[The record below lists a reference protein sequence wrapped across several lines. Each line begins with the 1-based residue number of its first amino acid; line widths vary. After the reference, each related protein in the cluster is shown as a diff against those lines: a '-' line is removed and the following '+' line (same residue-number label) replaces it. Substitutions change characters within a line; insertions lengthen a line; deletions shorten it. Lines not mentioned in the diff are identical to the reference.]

1 MEEEYRHR
9 LFQEHDRL
17 FDWLEYLEKMIAA
30 ERIGIVFLEPQEIK
44 QIEEMLKSGIQRL
57 KKLEKCLEFNEV
69 TRMPDFQFHEIVRMG
84 LTEFLPEKYRN
95 YKVWIGPVPRQG
107 WTVYA
112 LQLQKEGA
120 PYLPEMEIK
129 EYVEQVSNRADAWRM
144 LGKVAQA

>member
-57 KKLEKCLEFNEV
+57 KKLE
-69 TRMPDFQFHEIVRMG
+69 
-84 LTEFLPEKYRN
+84 
-95 YKVWIGPVPRQG
+95 IG
-107 WTVYA
+107 
-112 LQLQKEGA
+112 
-120 PYLPEMEIK
+120 
-129 EYVEQVSNRADAWRM
+129 RAH
-144 LGKVAQA
+144 V